1 MEVQQADN
9 RIIVLEWGFVKM
21 SDVRMCM
28 MWYVGPTGKYALY
41 AVIYGVLYRD
51 LTGNDPNVGVG
62 RR

>member
-28 MWYVGPTGKYALY
+28 WYVGPAGKYVLH

-51 LTGNDPNVGVG
+51 LTGK
-62 RR
+62 